1 MAAPTGRLPRLG
13 GAADFPING
22 RDGEYPNLSA
32 IAAADSPF
40 AMRACISI
48 LPSIANSERLLP
60 FLAISL
66 HLSECRAGRENDSAP
81 AEKRWPG
88 CQHGKVS
95 RLLWHLTHEIINGR
109 RIHLDFFAGGVEEN
123 LRKDEQ
129 PSVRRLY
136 LRQRGRGTESRQF
149 LINMA
154 GKPSLS
160 LTIS

>member
-1 MAAPTGRLPRLG
+1 MAHSVAIVILHALPIATAYDNVLLGYQFDEWPRLLGDFLAWG

-48 LPSIANSERLLP
+48 LPSIANSERLLS

-81 AEKRWPG
+81 AEK
-88 CQHGKVS
+88 KMA
-95 RLLWHLTHEIINGR
+95 RLSTRES
-109 RIHLDFFAGGVEEN
+109 FAITVVPYARN
-123 LRKDEQ
+123 
-129 PSVRRLY
+129 
-136 LRQRGRGTESRQF
+136 
-149 LINMA
+149 N
-154 GKPSLS
+154 
-160 LTIS
+160 